1 MLTKCIL
8 FFKGLG
14 SKVYSKESSLEKDS
28 NVKQIE
34 VLRTKLQEVSH
45 EPQQSTSIE
54 FEVQHFAIQLNKSS
68 SPPSPFASLIV
79 NKVLTFISTRPDN
92 LQVNGKLG
100 SLEINDISAHKAIY
114 PDRFLTSG
122 KQALEFDFFKH
133 TGPPDVHCKREL
145 DSFFKLRM
153 TSVKY
158 IHTQRFLIGLTN
170 YFQQFNQLQDALGR
184 MRALSMGQE
193 NIDCAPQRASRIKLD
208 VQAQTPIIV
217 IPVHNNS
224 IEALVLNLGNI
235 RVENEFNRNEP
246 NSCLIDLI
254 TAHLT
259 DTNLYSATRV
269 KKSTQVSKPR
279 LDFNTFSFLQQSG
292 NILGNFYLILFC
304 IQLGMV
310 DPLVLL
316 FN

>member
-1 MLTKCIL
+1 MLFL
-8 FFKGLG
+8 GLG
-14 SKVYSKESSLEKDS
+14 SKVYSKEPSIEKDS
-28 NVKQIE
+28 NLKQIE
-34 VLRTKLQEVSH
+34 ILRTKIQDVSQE
-45 EPQQSTSIE
+45 PPQSTSIE

-68 SPPSPFASLIV
+68 SPPIPFASLNV
-79 NKVLTFISTRPDN
+79 KKVLLFINTRPEN

-100 SLEINDISAHKAIY
+100 SLEINDISTHKAFY
-114 PDRFLTSG
+114 PERFLTSG
-122 KQALEFDFFKH
+122 KQALEFEFFRH
-133 TGPPDVHCKREL
+133 TGPPDVDCKREL
-145 DSFFKLRM
+145 DSLFKLRM

-208 VQAQTPIIV
+208 VQAETPIIV
-217 IPVHNNS
+217 IPVHTNS

-235 RVENEFNRNEP
+235 RVENEFCRNEP
-246 NSCLIDLI
+246 NACLIDLI

-269 KKSTQVSKPR
+269 KKSTQFSKPR

-292 NILGNFYLILFC
+292 NILGLFLIKSYFL
-304 IQLGMV
+304 
-310 DPLVLL
+310 
-316 FN
+316 